1 MDAPT
6 NENKPAMLPVAPIH
20 DPGADNVSKIDS
32 YDHKGKKVIRLVAP
46 NGLKVEVVPAMSNKG
61 PMFVVYVDGQV
72 RTSPTGQDF
81 FDLDGAS
88 KKISELGSQGVSL
101 ADLGKLTTKLE
112 FIAHHMKSAKKP
124 EAPVAPTSQHGF
136 TVEEYEFFD
145 NDETVGQVNES
156 IDESFKDDNSNV
168 PIPGKDNTME
178 EENNVEPVVEGQYLQ
193 SGLSTR
199 EAPIPFTQDPSLE
212 GVPDYLNDEE
222 KAGKLS
228 KQTTGSISGT
238 GVDGGGEAMSE
249 SVVDQYRKNDQVC
262 IDHVMNVRWI
272 VESVS
277 ANPDKIV
284 VRNGKKTKV
293 ISPSTTFIEHADGV
307 EIHKERQFENIE
319 ALKEAYSKMT
329 FEEAPRALKANW
341 CTYEEGETPA
351 KVESGL
357 PILEKNDM
365 YAYIKGNELHQ
376 ADDYAAF
383 QSLCEKFGNPLAEV
397 TKIMEDAK
405 LSESN
410 SDVDAMYNFNSTPY
424 NENSIGL
431 ATTLEA
437 AWQEMQAKELEET
450 AKLTDEQPGANGGGL
465 GPKQIKFNL

>member
-1 MDAPT
+1 MQVPA
-6 NENKPAMLPVAPIH
+6 NENKSQMVPVSPVH
-20 DPGADNVSKIDS
+20 DPGVLNDGTFRT
-32 YDHKGKKVIRLVAP
+32 YDHKGKKVIELKSA
-46 NGLKVEVVPAMSNKG
+46 NGLNLSVVPAMSNKG
-61 PMFVVYVDGQV
+61 PRFFIWVDGQL
-72 RTSPTGQDF
+72 RKPNDGQEH
-81 FDLDGAS
+81 FDLSGAS
-88 KKISELGSQGVSL
+88 KKLSEIGSEGVSMKDIL
-101 ADLGKLTTKLE
+101 TFTTKLE
-112 FIAHHMKSAKKP
+112 AIAHNMQTKKNP
-124 EAPVAPTSQHGF
+124 ATIAQANENECAI
-136 TVEEYEFFD
+136 EEYEFFED
-145 NDETVGQVNES
+145 NESICQVNES

-168 PIPGKDNTME
+168 PIPGKEKTME
-178 EENNVEPVVEGQYLQ
+178 EENKVEPVVEGQYLQ

-199 EAPIPFTQDPSLE
+199 EAPIPFTQDPNLE

-222 KAGKLS
+222 KAGKLA

-249 SVVDQYRKNDQVC
+249 SIVDQYRKNDQVC

-277 ANPDKIV
+277 ANPDRIV

-293 ISPSTTFIEHADGV
+293 ISPSTTFIEHADGI

-329 FEEAPRALKANW
+329 FEESPRALKANW
-341 CTYEEGETPA
+341 CTYEEGETPVKA
-351 KVESGL
+351 ENGL

-365 YAYIKGNELHQ
+365 YAYIKANELHQ

-383 QSLCEKFGNPLAEV
+383 QTICEKFGNPLAEI

-410 SDVDAMYNFNSTPY
+410 SDVDGMYGFDATPY

-431 ATTLEA
+431 ASTLES
-437 AWQEMQAKELEET
+437 AWQEMEAKELEET